1 MQVLNDGADE
11 EDFKQL
17 LEILKGFGEVEV
29 LYDPNDP
36 KDKDVTGD
44 EVIERY
50 EKFKKKAGKMDPEQR
65 DVYQILLKEV
75 ESWGEEAIPTRQ
87 ILQLALQLDE
97 KGEFYKFIEVFGD
110 SRIDDKDVLG
120 LSRDN

>member
-1 MQVLNDGADE
+1 MKRQE
-11 EDFKQL
+11 
-17 LEILKGFGEVEV
+17 
-29 LYDPNDP
+29 
-36 KDKDVTGD
+36 
-44 EVIERY
+44 
-50 EKFKKKAGKMDPEQR
+50 KMDPAQR
-65 DVYQILLKEV
+65 DAYQTLLKEL
-75 ESWGEEAIPTRQ
+75 ESAGEEADSTRQ